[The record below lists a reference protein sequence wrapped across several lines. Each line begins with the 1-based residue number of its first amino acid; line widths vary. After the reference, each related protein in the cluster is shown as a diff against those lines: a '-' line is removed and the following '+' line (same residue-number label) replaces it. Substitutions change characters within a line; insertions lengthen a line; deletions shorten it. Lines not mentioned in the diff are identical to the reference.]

1 MINITIENL
10 QDIITNN
17 YYKGAEAVISA
28 IQEKENNNN
37 SVMLGTLKS
46 NDIFIDCKGDKYIV
60 TKQTEGKT
68 YVLRKELLPD
78 SMKFGEDNNWTS
90 SNTREFLNSD
100 YLKTLEERFGTENI
114 IEHETDLFS
123 HDGLRDCGK
132 IKNKVSLRTYDNYRE
147 QREILGDNALDC
159 NRWEWLSTPNSTPS
173 GCGSDY
179 VQIVYSNGCVG
190 YDCSDRRRGVRPF
203 FVLKSSIFVSLSRE
217 E

>member
-17 YYKGAEAVISA
+17 YNKGAEAVINA
-28 IQEKENNNN
+28 IKEKQEDNL
-37 SVMLGTLKS
+37 VMLGTLKP
-46 NDIFIDCKGDKYIV
+46 NDIFVDCKGDKYIV
-60 TKQTEGKT
+60 TRQAEGMT
-68 YVLRKELLPD
+68 WVLRKELLPV

-123 HDGLRDCGK
+123 HDGLRDYGK

-173 GCGSDY
+173 GCGSRCVRMVGSSGGVDY
-179 VQIVYSNGCVG
+179 DGS
-190 YDCSDRRRGVRPF
+190 DSCSGVRPF
-203 FVLKSSIFVSLSRE
+203 FALKSSIFVSLCE